1 MENPFLIDRSFRVRH
16 KILGVLHD
24 DLNQN
29 GMDYERRVGS
39 IRVASIT
46 KIHIDEIHKW
56 QHLLV
61 EKGEIVI
68 ADNDGQ
74 SIISIL
80 PAGNNAYID
89 KRYLKDGRKEKWD
102 NIFNWARIIIPL
114 GALILSIIN
123 FISNSNISARIKVLE
138 EKRKTINK

>member
-1 MENPFLIDRSFRVRH
+1 MENPFLIDRSFRIRH

-24 DLNQN
+24 DWSQN
-29 GMDYERRVGS
+29 GKDYDRRVGS
-39 IRVASIT
+39 IKVSSIT

-68 ADNDGQ
+68 SDNDGQ

-80 PAGNNAYID
+80 AAGNNAYID
-89 KRYLKDGRKEKWD
+89 KRYIKDGKKQKWD
-102 NIFNWARIIIPL
+102 SIFDWVRIIIPL

-123 FISNSNISARIKVLE
+123 FISNNNISGRIKVLE
-138 EKRKTINK
+138 ENN